1 MVEADLETVTGKATK
16 KEEFFSEQLR
26 SLNTTCKE
34 AEARSQFVERS
45 VQKLQKEVD
54 KLENNIAEN
63 LIEKRI
69 SKEMISLDESTTD
82 VTEGNA
88 GEQKVN
94 IGNIEPD
101 AVDEINEV
109 KLSCHICLIT
119 FTKRCSL
126 IRHVYEKHSWS
137 GPHPIQ
143 LLPLSCDQCP
153 ANHTE
158 KGSLSNHEKAKHLE
172 YNNTSTYTS
181 RMENIPIRGTAL
193 IPGKEGFNC
202 DNCYERN
209 HNKPSLKCHTQDN
222 HEGICDVIDFGA
234 YEEMKKQ
241 KIAIHMQDDHLG
253 ILKVCKECE
262 ASLTARTELNTHD
275 YSVHTNNPSLC
286 DFCDYKKS
294 QSATILIH
302 WRSQTGIGKQ
312 CSLKEKTIQVLKMY
326 ILQKYQLKHK
336 KLQTTLHLSKKRL
349 NLITRLGFKLSGSS
363 CMKKFRKPSQI
374 ARHKRIHTGAKPLK
388 CQECGKAL
396 NKKKVSKSTL

>member
-63 LIEKRI
+63 LTEKRI
-69 SKEMISLDESTTD
+69 STEMINLDESTTD

-275 YSVHTNNPSLC
+275 YSFHTNNSPKFTHQGNLQAHIITVHSLERAHC
-286 DFCDYKKS
+286 QHCTCTFKS
-294 QSATILIH
+294 FGPLNNHVEIH
-302 WRSQTGIGKQ
+302 P
-312 CSLKEKTIQVLKMY
+312 QVE
-326 ILQKYQLKHK
+326 
-336 KLQTTLHLSKKRL
+336 TSKCPHCVQAFAVMSIAMARMK
-349 NLITRLGFKLSGSS
+349 IHHKLSSRQQQPS
-363 CMKKFRKPSQI
+363 PCCQYRKQQQ
-374 ARHKRIHTGAKPLK
+374 HV
-388 CQECGKAL
+388 
-396 NKKKVSKSTL
+396 N